1 MSSSAFSGMGTLVKV
16 GDGATPENFTT
27 IAEVKGD
34 IVGPGK
40 TWDEADVTNHSSPN
54 RTEEIIVTIKRLGT
68 VTFDVNFLPTNATHN
83 AVTGLQADRD
93 NGTKRNFQLVAP
105 DGSSTTYSFTAYVKE
120 FTPTWSMTGAV
131 SASVTLRLTA

>member
-1 MSSSAFSGMGTLVKV
+1 MASSAFSGMGTLVKI
-16 GDGATPENFTT
+16 GDGGSPENFTT

-34 IVGPGK
+34 ITGPGK

-105 DGSSTTYSFTAYVKE
+105 DGSSTTYNFTAYVKE